1 MTPVDLD
8 RLAALRQ
15 RLDDLKSQPSYTA
28 DEWRERWDAWL
39 EALIE
44 YGPTLLQE
52 ARDNAR
58 LRAAL
63 TDAGTLVADQRRVH
77 GTRMCGCYACGALDA
92 ALDAIAR
99 AGGEA

>member
-1 MTPVDLD
+1 
-8 RLAALRQ
+8 
-15 RLDDLKSQPSYTA
+15 
-28 DEWRERWDAWL
+28 
-39 EALIE
+39 LIC
-44 YGPTLLQE
+44 GH
-52 ARDNAR
+52 RD

-63 TDAGTLVADQRRVH
+63 TDAGTLVAEQRRVH